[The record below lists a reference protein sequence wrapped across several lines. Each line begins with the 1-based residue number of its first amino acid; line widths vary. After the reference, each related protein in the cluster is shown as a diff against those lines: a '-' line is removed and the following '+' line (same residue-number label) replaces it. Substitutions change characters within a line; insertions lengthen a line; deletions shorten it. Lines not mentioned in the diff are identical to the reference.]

1 MPLGKSKLSVVIVDE
16 HYLQSVA
23 LEAIIDKYEYLQVI
37 AKYNSCNDL
46 VKEID
51 KVQPHVIFIDEL
63 GNHSDCQAAIQTII
77 ARFPLIRIVVL
88 GISDEGDKVKKM
100 MDAGVWAF
108 ITNRCCKEEY
118 DELFKRILEDKK
130 YISSKPAINY
140 SLYMQDQ
147 MNLRKQTKQVS
158 TFNMA
163 NPSLT
168 RREKEIVYYIAQGL
182 SDKQTAEALKV
193 SPRTIDAHKQNIMNK
208 FGTRKS
214 TEIVAIAYKLKII

>member
-1 MPLGKSKLSVVIVDE
+1 MPLGKSKLKVAIVDE
-16 HYLQSVA
+16 NYLQSVA

-37 AKYNSCNDL
+37 AKFNSCNDL
-46 VKEID
+46 LKEID
-51 KVQPHVIFIDEL
+51 KVQPHVIFVHEL
-63 GNHSDCQAAIQTII
+63 SHDSDCSEGIKLII
-77 ARFPLIRIVVL
+77 DKFPLTRVVIL
-88 GISDEGDKVKKM
+88 GISDEGNKVKKM
-100 MDAGVWAF
+100 MDSGVWAF

-147 MNLRKQTKQVS
+147 LNLRKQAKQVS
-158 TFNMA
+158 THNIGL
-163 NPSLT
+163 PHLT
-168 RREKEIVYYIAQGL
+168 KREKEIVYHIAQGL
-182 SDKQTAEALKV
+182 SDKQTADALRV

-214 TEIVAIAYKLKII
+214 TEIVAIAYRLKII